1 MNPIKSLI
9 KDMTKKHGKTRESL
23 LPIMQ
28 AVIEREKYLSEY
40 SMIEIARQVDI
51 PAAEVYGTAT
61 FYSFIETKPTGKYII
76 RICKTIT
83 CAMKGKNQ
91 VLFAIQ
97 DMLKIK
103 LGETT
108 PDNLFSLLETNC
120 LGWCHKAPAMMIN
133 DEVFTELTPEKVRDI
148 LSGYMKINQIN
159 VKESILSSAMKMI
172 GKRFCRLPSIKNQ
185 PI

>member
-9 KDMTKKHGKTRESL
+9 KDMADKYGRSRESL

-28 AVIEREKYLSEY
+28 AVVEREKFLSEY

-61 FYSFIETKPTGKYII
+61 FYSFIETKPTGQFII

-97 DMLKIK
+97 DMLKVK

-108 PDNLFSLLETNC
+108 PDKRFSLLETNC

-133 DEVFTELTPEKVRDI
+133 NEVYTDLTPEKVRDI

-159 VKESILSSAMKMI
+159 I
-172 GKRFCRLPSIKNQ
+172 N
-185 PI
+185 

>member
-1 MNPIKSLI
+1 MDSIPSLI
-9 KDMTKKHGKTRESL
+9 KTLADQYGRKRESL

-28 AVIEREKYLSEY
+28 AVVEREKFLSEY
-40 SMIEIARQVDI
+40 SMVEIAREVDI

-61 FYSFIETKPTGKYII
+61 FYSFIETQPAGKYII

-97 DMLKIK
+97 NMLKIK

-108 PDNLFSLLETNC
+108 PDKQFSLLETNC
-120 LGWCHKAPAMMIN
+120 LGWCHRAPAMLVN
-133 DEVFTELTPEKVRDI
+133 NEVYTELTPEKVREI
-148 LSGYMKINQIN
+148 LSNYMKQHDQN
-159 VKESILSSAMKMI
+159 
-172 GKRFCRLPSIKNQ
+172 
-185 PI
+185 

>member
-1 MNPIKSLI
+1 MNSIPTLI
-9 KDMTKKHGKTRESL
+9 KGLADQYGRKRENL

-28 AVIEREKYLSEY
+28 GVIEQEKFLSEY
-40 SMIEIARQVDI
+40 SMIEIAREMDI
-51 PAAEVYGTAT
+51 PASEVYGTAT
-61 FYSFIETKPTGKYII
+61 FYSFIETEPIGRYTI

-83 CAMKGKNQ
+83 CAMKGKSQ

-108 PDNLFSLLETNC
+108 PDKRFSLLETNC

-133 DEVFTELTPEKVRDI
+133 NEVYTELNPEKVREI
-148 LSGYMKINQIN
+148 LSDYMKHNVQI
-159 VKESILSSAMKMI
+159 
-172 GKRFCRLPSIKNQ
+172 
-185 PI
+185 